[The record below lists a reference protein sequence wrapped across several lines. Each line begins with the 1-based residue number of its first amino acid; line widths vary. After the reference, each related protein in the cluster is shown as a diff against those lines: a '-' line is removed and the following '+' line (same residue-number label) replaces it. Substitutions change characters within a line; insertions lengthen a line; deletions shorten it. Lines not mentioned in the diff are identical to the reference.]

1 MKKCLFLLSLILIV
15 NKHICFCQVNEDS
28 AMLAHSETWQVKQ
41 NKGLFGLSKPDF
53 GPYKTIEVI
62 KLDSAVIKKKTKDS
76 ASFDAEFSGSGSSDF
91 DQSKYMTIEKTKFYK
106 LLLASS
112 SDITKATFAIASIS
126 HEKRQT
132 VLGKIMSKDDEGK
145 NEVLSY
151 KRDIYG
157 IIIRDGDSIQWNFFI
172 KNFDAGLGQSGTP
185 FFIAPSITGAWLKHG
200 DDSIYT
206 KTYSSFDSDILLVNQ
221 KGEHVAALAFK
232 QKHPGIWIRNDIDS
246 AYQKTIAAFFAVF
259 IAIKDY

>member
-1 MKKCLFLLSLILIV
+1 MKKRSFLILLILIAA
-15 NKHICFCQVNEDS
+15 KQFCFCQVNEDS
-28 AMLAHSETWQVKQ
+28 AMLTNSEKWQVKL

-53 GPYKTIEVI
+53 GPYKTIQVV

-76 ASFDAEFSGSGSSDF
+76 ASFDAEFSGSGSDF
-91 DQSKYMTIEKTKFYK
+91 DQSKYMTIEKKKFYK
-106 LLLASS
+106 LSLSTT
-112 SDITKATFAIASIS
+112 SDTTKAIFAIASES
-126 HEKRQT
+126 HEKKQT

-145 NEVLSY
+145 NKVLSY

-157 IIIRDGDSIQWNFFI
+157 IIIREGDSIQWNFFI
-172 KNFDAGLGQSGTP
+172 KNFDAGLGESGTP
-185 FFIAPSITGAWLKHG
+185 FFIAPSVTAAWLKHD
-200 DDSIYT
+200 DDSIYA

-221 KGEHVAALAFK
+221 KGEHVAALTFK

-246 AYQKTIAAFFAVF
+246 AYQKSIAAFFAVI

>member
-1 MKKCLFLLSLILIV
+1 MKKRSFLILLIIIAA
-15 NKHICFCQVNEDS
+15 KQFCFCQVNEDS
-28 AMLAHSETWQVKQ
+28 AMLANSERWQVKL

-76 ASFDAEFSGSGSSDF
+76 ASFDAEFFGSGSSDF
-91 DQSKYMTIEKTKFYK
+91 DQSKYMTIEKKKFYQ
-106 LLLASS
+106 LSLGATSGA
-112 SDITKATFAIASIS
+112 TKATFAIASVS

-145 NEVLSY
+145 NEDLSY

-157 IIIRDGDSIQWNFFI
+157 VIIKESDSIQWNFFI
-172 KNFDAGLGQSGTP
+172 KDFDAGSGQSGTP
-185 FFIAPSITGAWLKHG
+185 FFIAPSITGAWLKHD
-200 DDSIYT
+200 DDSIYV
-206 KTYSSFDSDILLVNQ
+206 KTYSSFGADILLVNQ
-221 KGEHVAALAFK
+221 KGAHVAALAFK
-232 QKHPGIWIRNDIDS
+232 QKHSGVWIRNDIDAS
-246 AYQKTIAAFFAVF
+246 YQKIIAAFFAVF